1 MDYLN
6 RGQSHLPDAIWRE
19 IDKAAAEAARD
30 RLTGRRFL
38 ELQGPF
44 GAGLTSIEA
53 GNDDYCRQPSADEAG
68 AVMGRAISVPML
80 RRAFRLSVRRITGY
94 LENGQP
100 LDLTPAQDAA
110 EAVANREEDFI
121 YRGQPDFRL
130 PGLLTHEDRQ
140 QLDGGDW
147 AAVERALSDVL
158 AAVTQLD
165 EAGYRG
171 PYALA
176 LAPPLYNGLFRLY
189 PGTDVSQIQHLR
201 HLCTRGIYKAPIEGG
216 VLVDPR
222 VGALV
227 LGQDLRAGYIGQDGV
242 HYQLYLTESIVLR
255 IDETLLHKSASGRS
269 DPMPSASH
277 PIRT

>member
-6 RGQSHLPDAIWRE
+6 RGQSHLPEAIWRE

-53 GNDDYCRQPSADEAG
+53 GNDDYCRQPSAEEAG

-80 RRAFRLSVRRITGY
+80 RRAFRLGVRRIAGY
-94 LENGQP
+94 VENGQP

-110 EAVANREEDFI
+110 EAVANREEEFI

-130 PGLLTHEDRQ
+130 PGLLTHEGRQ

-147 AAVERALSDVL
+147 AAVERALGDVL

-165 EAGYRG
+165 EAGYRWLRRSTTG
-171 PYALA
+171 SSASILA
-176 LAPPLYNGLFRLY
+176 LTSRRSSICGISAPAASTKHRSGAAYWSTR
-189 PGTDVSQIQHLR
+189 VS
-201 HLCTRGIYKAPIEGG
+201 APWCWGRICG
-216 VLVDPR
+216 
-222 VGALV
+222 
-227 LGQDLRAGYIGQDGV
+227 RATSDRTACI
-242 HYQLYLTESIVLR
+242 TSSI
-255 IDETLLHKSASGRS
+255 
-269 DPMPSASH
+269 
-277 PIRT
+277 